1 MERRYKNNPSDKVTW
16 IEDTEQIGIYKFTFD
31 GTDKVF
37 YLFGDYPDK
46 LTKEQRHIFDQENP
60 QWRDFFRK

>member
-1 MERRYKNNPSDKVTW
+1 MENRYKNKPTDKVTW

-31 GTDKVF
+31 GTDQVF

-46 LTKEQRHIFDQENP
+46 LTKEQRQIFDQENP